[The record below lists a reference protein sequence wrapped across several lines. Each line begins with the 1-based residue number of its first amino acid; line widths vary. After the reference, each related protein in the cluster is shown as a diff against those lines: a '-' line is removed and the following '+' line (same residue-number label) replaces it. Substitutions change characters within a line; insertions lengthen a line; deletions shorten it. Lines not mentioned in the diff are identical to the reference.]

1 VGERRVTS
9 IGRHVGLDD
18 VGPDARARLDAL
30 ARIVQ
35 DVSDFDA
42 SSAPIDGM
50 GLWILRRMAIDIAFT
65 PRFRAEVTARTW
77 CSGVGARWA
86 ERTTHLYV
94 GDRLCAEA
102 VAIWV
107 YVDRAGRPARLGEWF
122 FEHYGGAAGGRKVS
136 SRLSLPHPPAGA
148 HVRPWPVRA
157 SDFDLLR
164 HVNNAAYWYA
174 VEDELARLAPGR
186 APVSAE
192 LEHRAAIEP
201 GDPVELRSTV
211 DDDDVLWVWLTARG
225 ETRSAAQVRLGAPG
239 KRHAPR

>member
-1 VGERRVTS
+1 
-9 IGRHVGLDD
+9 
-18 VGPDARARLDAL
+18 
-30 ARIVQ
+30 
-35 DVSDFDA
+35 
-42 SSAPIDGM
+42 
-50 GLWILRRMAIDIAFT
+50 
-65 PRFRAEVTARTW
+65 
-77 CSGVGARWA
+77 
-86 ERTTHLYV
+86 
-94 GDRLCAEA
+94 
-102 VAIWV
+102 
-107 YVDRAGRPARLGEWF
+107 
-122 FEHYGGAAGGRKVS
+122 
-136 SRLSLPHPPAGA
+136 
-148 HVRPWPVRA
+148 VRA

-174 VEDELARLAPGR
+174 VEDELARLAPGL